1 MEKNQRSVDKTAET
15 QEEFMIL
22 TMVKGMDIIK
32 KYRDCDRFK

>member
-15 QEEFMIL
+15 QEFMIL